1 MPAPPRRAI
10 EAQDALLTAL
20 NEEETALQES
30 RQDGSGDTDSSGR
43 SQASTKSIYGTMFEP
58 QIENGRQYADADY
71 YMPNDD
77 AEETR
82 LSVVHQSFLL
92 LLEDRLTMARISDDI
107 ERVLDV
113 GTGSGDWA
121 IAMGERYPN
130 AEIVATDISSY
141 SQPPTVP
148 PNVFF
153 QIDDAR
159 EEWTYGAA
167 FDLIHIRCLN
177 GAFSNWAHIYHEAF
191 RHLKAGGMIE
201 VVDMGLITV
210 VEPSRVS
217 HLSIYNGVL
226 QSAAEK
232 AGITVS
238 LEHLRKSLA
247 EASGLSVL
255 RTTTLEF
262 PLGNYSEDPRLKMV
276 GKMALIAALE
286 GLESTALRLLTK
298 ELGWEPDS
306 VKDLC
311 SKVVQDITRPD
322 ARGSIPCQFLIAR
335 KLLELE

>member
-1 MPAPPRRAI
+1 MSQGGGTGGPRA
-10 EAQDALLTAL
+10 ALLVAL

-30 RQDGSGDTDSSGR
+30 RRDDSGDSNSSAR
-43 SQASTKSIYGTMFEP
+43 SQASTKSISGTIFEP
-58 QIENGRQYADADY
+58 YIENGRQYANADY

-92 LLEDRLTMARISDDI
+92 LLQDQLTMARIPDDI
-107 ERVLDV
+107 KRVLDI

-141 SQPPTVP
+141 QQPPTVP

-159 EEWTYGAA
+159 EEWTYASP

-177 GAFSNWAHIYHEAF
+177 GAFSNWTHIYSEAF
-191 RHLKAGGMIE
+191 RHLRPGGIVE
-201 VVDMGLITV
+201 IVDMGLIKV
-210 VEPSRVS
+210 VEPSRAS
-217 HLSIYNGVL
+217 YLSIYNGVL
-226 QSAAEK
+226 QSATEK
-232 AGITVS
+232 AGIAVS
-238 LEHLRKSLA
+238 FEHLRKSVV

-255 RTTTLEF
+255 KTTMLEF
-262 PLGNYSEDPRLKMV
+262 PLGNYPQDSRLKMV
-276 GKMALIAALE
+276 GRMALIAALE

-298 ELGWEPDS
+298 ELLWEPDN
-306 VKDLC
+306 VKELC
-311 SKVVQDITRPD
+311 SKVVQDITRPA
-322 ARGSIPCQFLIAR
+322 ARASVPCQFLVAR

>member
-1 MPAPPRRAI
+1 MSQGRGIGA
-10 EAQDALLTAL
+10 EAALLTAL

-30 RQDGSGDTDSSGR
+30 RGGSSGNSDSSGR
-43 SQASTKSIYGTMFEP
+43 SQPSTKSISGTIFEP
-58 QIENGRQYADADY
+58 YIENGRQYANANY

-82 LSVVHQSFLL
+82 LSIVHQSFLL
-92 LLEDRLTMARISDDI
+92 LLEDQLTMARIPDDI
-107 ERVLDV
+107 KRVLDI

-121 IAMGERYPN
+121 IAMGERYPS

-141 SQPPTVP
+141 QQPPTVP

-159 EEWTYGAA
+159 EEWTYASP
-167 FDLIHIRCLN
+167 FDLIHIRCLA
-177 GAFSNWAHIYHEAF
+177 GAFSDWAHIYSEAF
-191 RHLKAGGMIE
+191 RHLKPGGIIE
-201 VVDMGLITV
+201 VVDMGLIKV
-210 VEPSRVS
+210 VEPSRAS
-217 HLSIYNGVL
+217 YLSIYNGVL
-226 QSAAEK
+226 QSTAEQ
-232 AGITVS
+232 AGITLQ
-238 LEHLRKSLA
+238 LEHLRKGVV

-255 RTTTLEF
+255 RTTALEF
-262 PLGNYSEDPRLKMV
+262 PLGNYPLDQRLKMV

-298 ELGWEPDS
+298 ELKWDADD

-311 SKVVQDITRPD
+311 SKVVQDVTMPD
-322 ARGSIPCQFLIAR
+322 ARASVPCQFLVAR

>member
-1 MPAPPRRAI
+1 MSTSQGRAI
-10 EAQDALLTAL
+10 GARDALLAAL

-30 RQDGSGDTDSSGR
+30 RPDESGNSDSSGR
-43 SQASTKSIYGTMFEP
+43 SQASTKSISGTIFEP
-58 QIENGRQYADADY
+58 HIENGRQYANANY

-92 LLEDRLTMARISDDI
+92 LLEDELTMARIPDDI
-107 ERVLDV
+107 QRVLDV

-159 EEWTYGAA
+159 EEWTYGSA
-167 FDLIHIRCLN
+167 FDLIHIRCLS

-201 VVDMGLITV
+201 VVDMGLIGV
-210 VEPSRVS
+210 VEPSRAS
-217 HLSIYNGVL
+217 YLSIYNGVL
-226 QSAAEK
+226 RSAAEK

-238 LEHLRKSLA
+238 LEHLRKTVV

-262 PLGNYSEDPRLKMV
+262 PLGNHPDDSRLKMV

-298 ELGWEPDS
+298 ELEWEPAS

-311 SKVVQDITRPD
+311 SKVVQDITRRG
-322 ARGSIPCQFLIAR
+322 ARASVPCQFLVAR